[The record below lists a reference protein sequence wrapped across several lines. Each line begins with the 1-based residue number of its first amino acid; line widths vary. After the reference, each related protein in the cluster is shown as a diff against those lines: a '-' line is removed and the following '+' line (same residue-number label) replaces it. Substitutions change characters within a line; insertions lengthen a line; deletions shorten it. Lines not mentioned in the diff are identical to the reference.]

1 MNRCVSITC
10 AVALSLSLLARAD
23 SPPPC
28 AALDTT
34 DPDWDIYSKVAISKM
49 CERYPEDCA
58 DMRATF
64 VCTDRT
70 NAGVDIEVRGEPR
83 WHVGINRA
91 TKEISSVSL

>member
-1 MNRCVSITC
+1 MNRCVSISC

-70 NAGVDIEVRGEPR
+70 NAGVDIDVRGEPR
-83 WHVGINRA
+83 WRVGINRA
-91 TKEISSVSL
+91 TKEISSISL